1 MKNKTEIDKILYVS
15 KSDQIRDR
23 PFNIFFLGGGGAT
36 VFFSKKILILKKKIM
51 SYKDTK

>member
-23 PFNIFFLGGGGAT
+23 PFNIFFWGGGGDCI
-36 VFFSKKILILKKKIM
+36 FF
-51 SYKDTK
+51 